1 MDIFKPANLSDFTVA
16 VFSFNRG
23 PLLRNCVL
31 SCVENMIGA
40 KIIVYD
46 DQSDDEET
54 LGILNE
60 LDALSIEIRRVTYAD
75 QNDRHG
81 GLYRNMQLALEDCET
96 RFLVFLQDDTQIV
109 RLLDSSTADVIRS
122 TLLEPD
128 IAFVRSQFFKQMD
141 VSRFLPHFTLES
153 ENGTIRPKDEYKA
166 CDVDH
171 AYCDVMIAD
180 TDILKASKWRFRQ
193 LERDNQK
200 QARELFR
207 YMPYLKHPFV
217 FYCPEVPSYRD
228 RKLYWASRIVQNSRN
243 EEIVS
248 FLQMSDDKLKELAV
262 LPDGSLPIAE
272 NYLVPNSRDVIQ
284 PFVYQDYARTWWLHA
299 LYKVESRLWRM
310 TSPIIKLIR
319 R

>member
-1 MDIFKPANLSDFTVA
+1 MDISKPANLSDFTVA
-16 VFSFNRG
+16 VFSYNRG
-23 PLLRNCVL
+23 PLLRNCVS
-31 SCVENMIGA
+31 SCVANLSGA
-40 KIIVYD
+40 KVIVYD
-46 DQSDDEET
+46 DQSDDDET
-54 LGILNE
+54 LSILDD
-60 LDALSIEIRRVTYAD
+60 LRAIGAEIRSVTYAD

-81 GLYRNMQLALEDCET
+81 GLYRNMQLALEECKT

-109 RLLDSSTADVIRS
+109 RQLDSSTADVIRS
-122 TLLEPD
+122 TFSDPN

-141 VSRFLPHFTLES
+141 VSRFLPHFVLES
-153 ENGTIRPKDEYKA
+153 ENGSIRPRDEYKA
-166 CDVDH
+166 CDIDH

-180 TDILKASKWRFRQ
+180 ADLLKASKWQFRQ

-243 EEIVS
+243 GEIVN
-248 FLQMSDDKLKELAV
+248 FMKMSDEKLKELSE
-262 LPDGSLPIAE
+262 LPDGTLPIAE
-272 NYLVPNSRDVIQ
+272 NYLVPSSDDVVH
-284 PFVYQDYARTWWLHA
+284 PFVFQDYARTWWLHA
-299 LYKVESRLWRM
+299 LYKIESRLWRLA
-310 TSPIIKLIR
+310 SPLIKLIR